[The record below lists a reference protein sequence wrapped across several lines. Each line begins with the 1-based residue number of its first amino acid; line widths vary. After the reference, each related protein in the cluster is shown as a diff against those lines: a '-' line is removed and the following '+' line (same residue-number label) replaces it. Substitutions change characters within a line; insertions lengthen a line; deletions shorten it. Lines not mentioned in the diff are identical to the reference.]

1 MCAAFFIL
9 TLTTACSNHYSDL
22 RIAASVCGLVS
33 EPSLFFELHA
43 ECSCSQLHSTPQII
57 EVRDAFDPSPPP
69 PPSFPSA
76 PAACQSEA
84 KLLREQELHTQ
95 QRT

>member
-57 EVRDAFDPSPPP
+57 EVRDAFDPSPP
-69 PPSFPSA
+69 
-76 PAACQSEA
+76 AACQSEA